1 MRRRSVLRSVLANV
15 AAGAGLLAA
24 AGCGFQMRQA
34 PSFGFRSI
42 FIGFS
47 EASAIGID
55 LRRQMAAIPNLTVV
69 REANR
74 AEVWLEPLQELRER
88 VVVALGATGQ
98 VREFQLR
105 SRVRFRLRTPQ
116 GRELIPDSE
125 ILLTRDVSFNEATV
139 LAREAEQEL
148 LYRDMQ
154 NDIVQQLLRRLAAVQ
169 MTS

>member
-1 MRRRSVLRSVLANV
+1 MRRRLVLANT
-15 AAGAGLLAA
+15 ATATALLAA
-24 AGCGFQMRQA
+24 SGCGFQMRQA

-42 FIGFS
+42 FLGFG
-47 EASAIGID
+47 AGSAIGND
-55 LRRQMAAIPNLTVV
+55 LRRQLAAVPNLTVTPDA
-69 REANR
+69 RD

-88 VVVALGATGQ
+88 IVVALGATGQ

-105 SRVRFRLRTPQ
+105 SRLRFRLRTPQ
-116 GRELIPDSE
+116 GRELIADSE

-139 LAREAEQEL
+139 LARESEQEL

-169 MTS
+169 LSG

>member
-1 MRRRSVLRSVLANV
+1 MQRRLLLQMGPLCG
-15 AAGAGLLAA
+15 AAGLSLP
-24 AGCGFQMRQA
+24 GCGFQMRQL

-42 FIGFS
+42 FLGFG
-47 EASAIGID
+47 EASSIGND
-55 LRRQMAAIPNLTVV
+55 LRRQLAAVPNLTVTPDA
-69 REANR
+69 RQ

-105 SRVRFRLRTPQ
+105 SRLRFRLRTPQ

-139 LAREAEQEL
+139 LARESEQEL

-169 MTS
+169 MSG